1 MSSVKEKEMSPYNQE
16 QREKAIKY
24 LRERGIYILDGK
36 FHPTDA
42 PSTDITK
49 TIARYKAQVEGSR
62 PKLIKVK
69 K

>member
-1 MSSVKEKEMSPYNQE
+1 MSPYNQE

-24 LRERGIYILDGK
+24 LRERGIYVLDGK

-42 PSTDITK
+42 ASTDVSK
-49 TIARYKAQVEGSR
+49 TIARYKTQVEGLR
-62 PKLIKVK
+62 LKLMKVK